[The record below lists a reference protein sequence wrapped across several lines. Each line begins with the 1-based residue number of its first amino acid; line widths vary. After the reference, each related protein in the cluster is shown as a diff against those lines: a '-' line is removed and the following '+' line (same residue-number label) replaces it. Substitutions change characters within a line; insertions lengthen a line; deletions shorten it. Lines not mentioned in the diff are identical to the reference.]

1 MASTKGT
8 YTLLNQATIEVKTK
22 QMLIDKTKDLKNFCH
37 LIKGSTFLA
46 IDTEFIREKTY
57 YPILCLIQV
66 SNGKHSAC
74 IDTLKIDNLSALND
88 IIYDKNVTK
97 IFHSGFQD
105 IEILFQKNHKIPF
118 PVFDTQ
124 LAAAFDGIGEQIGY
138 ADLVYKICNI
148 ELDKSQCRTQW
159 DKRPL
164 TQKQIEYAIADVTH
178 LVTLYQSLTQSLDE
192 KNKLEWLIQ
201 DLDELFTKDR
211 LLANEVESW
220 KKIHGSNRLSGK
232 HHIAIKN
239 LSLWREN
246 KAKQLNLPR
255 KWVLKNDLIL
265 AIAQQMPN
273 NESQLKQINHFSEN
287 LVKKYGNE
295 IIQIIDHVN
304 KLENSDDHSMTE
316 NFKLSE
322 SQSELLNEMAVKIQ
336 NISADQKIPSS
347 LLATKKQLRKFIS
360 GEKNLNLL
368 KGWRHELFGKEL

>member
-1 MASTKGT
+1 M
-8 YTLLNQATIEVKTK
+8 
-22 QMLIDKTKDLKNFCH
+22 
-37 LIKGSTFLA
+37 
-46 IDTEFIREKTY
+46 
-57 YPILCLIQV
+57 
-66 SNGKHSAC
+66 
-74 IDTLKIDNLSALND
+74 
-88 IIYDKNVTK
+88 
-97 IFHSGFQD
+97 
-105 IEILFQKNHKIPF
+105 
-118 PVFDTQ
+118 
-124 LAAAFDGIGEQIGY
+124 
-138 ADLVYKICNI
+138 
-148 ELDKSQCRTQW
+148 
-159 DKRPL
+159 
-164 TQKQIEYAIADVTH
+164 
-178 LVTLYQSLTQSLDE
+178 
-192 KNKLEWLIQ
+192 
-201 DLDELFTKDR
+201 
-211 LLANEVESW
+211 LANEVESW